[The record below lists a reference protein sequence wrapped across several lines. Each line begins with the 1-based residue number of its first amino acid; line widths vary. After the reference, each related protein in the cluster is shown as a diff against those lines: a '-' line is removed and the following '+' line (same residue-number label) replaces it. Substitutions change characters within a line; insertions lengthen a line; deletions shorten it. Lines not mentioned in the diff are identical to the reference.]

1 MFFHLAT
8 KVNFYVYFQVFIQV
22 NLYVFFQVF
31 IHFASKVTLYVFFQV
46 FIHFASKQTD
56 MLDDEMSNDKPI
68 TRGLYIVLNCLTSLL
83 S

>member
-1 MFFHLAT
+1 M
-8 KVNFYVYFQVFIQV
+8 Y
-22 NLYVFFQVF
+22 
-31 IHFASKVTLYVFFQV
+31 FFQV

-56 MLDDEMSNDKPI
+56 MLDDEMSNDKKI

>member
-1 MFFHLAT
+1 MYFFQMFIHFAS
-8 KVNFYVYFQVFIQV
+8 KVT
-22 NLYVFFQVF
+22 LYVFFQVF

-56 MLDDEMSNDKPI
+56 MLDDEMSNDKSI